1 MAASVLTIKQD
12 VKIQRRFAGHS
23 IPIRFKFQHAPFLTQ
38 LNGLLSCNFL
48 PCHASKTAPRVILL
62 RSSPPTTTPLDTV
75 LYVFFVTSDLIIYMF
90 FCYSFGL
97 FCSCLL
103 VFLCTAV
110 SKNMFP
116 STLVMNDSNI
126 MDNLAPNVLVSLFIF
141 VLQLNS
147 I

>member
-75 LYVFFVTSDLIIYMF
+75 LYVFFFVTSDLIIYMF
-90 FCYSFGL
+90 FLLLLRFVLLMLTCL
-97 FCSCLL
+97 FCVQLCLKICSQ
-103 VFLCTAV
+103 V
-110 SKNMFP
+110 P
-116 STLVMNDSNI
+116 
-126 MDNLAPNVLVSLFIF
+126 
-141 VLQLNS
+141 
-147 I
+147 